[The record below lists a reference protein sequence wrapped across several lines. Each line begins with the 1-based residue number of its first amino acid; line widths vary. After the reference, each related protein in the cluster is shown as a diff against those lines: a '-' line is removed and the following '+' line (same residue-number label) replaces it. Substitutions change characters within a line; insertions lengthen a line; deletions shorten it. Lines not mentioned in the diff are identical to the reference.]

1 MVCIMVLSCLVA
13 ALIALTPAQRQ
24 HMFNVERANL
34 VAVRTM
40 GSNSYMATVM
50 QQNHGCGGG
59 DDTDTGDAA
68 GNPDEG
74 ESETPV

>member
-1 MVCIMVLSCLVA
+1 
-13 ALIALTPAQRQ
+13 
-24 HMFNVERANL
+24 MFNVERANL

-40 GSNSYMATVM
+40 SSNSYMATVM